1 MTDEEMSKLAD
12 IIVDKIIERQ
22 KAYDEEFK
30 ADIQSMVNES
40 TNIEFG
46 IITQDTNIEFGIIT
60 QDELIIEEIDG
71 LKERL
76 AQLEEKEDYESAKIV
91 ANKIKHLKNKY
102 KL

>member
-1 MTDEEMSKLAD
+1 MTDKEMSKLAD
-12 IIVDKIIERQ
+12 LIVDKIIERQ

-30 ADIQSMVNES
+30 ADIQSMVDEN

-46 IITQDTNIEFGIIT
+46 TIT
-60 QDELIIEEIDG
+60 QDELIIEEIDS
-71 LKERL
+71 LQETLDRL
-76 AQLEEKEDYESAKIV
+76 ETEENYEAARIV

>member
-1 MTDEEMSKLAD
+1 MSKLAD
-12 IIVDKIIERQ
+12 LIVDKIIERQ

-30 ADIQSMVNES
+30 ADIQSMVDEN

-46 IITQDTNIEFGIIT
+46 TIT

-71 LKERL
+71 LQETLDRL
-76 AQLEEKEDYESAKIV
+76 ETEENYEATRIV

>member
-1 MTDEEMSKLAD
+1 MSKLAS
-12 IIVDKIIERQ
+12 IIVEKIIERQ

-30 ADIQSMVNES
+30 ADIQSMVDEN

-46 IITQDTNIEFGIIT
+46 TIT
-60 QDELIIEEIDG
+60 QDELIIEEIDS
-71 LKERL
+71 LQETLDRL
-76 AQLEEKEDYESAKIV
+76 ETEENYEAARIV

>member
-30 ADIQSMVNES
+30 ADIQAMVGES
-40 TNIEFG
+40 TDLEFG
-46 IITQDTNIEFGIIT
+46 VIT
-60 QDELIIEEIDG
+60 QDELIIEEIDS
-71 LKERL
+71 LQQRL
-76 AQLEEKEDYESAKIV
+76 AQLEEKEDYESARIV

>member
-1 MTDEEMSKLAD
+1 MTDKEMSKLAD

-22 KAYDEEFK
+22 RAYDDEFK
-30 ADIQSMVNES
+30 ADIQSMVDENTS
-40 TNIEFG
+40 IEFG
-46 IITQDTNIEFGIIT
+46 TIT

-71 LKERL
+71 LQETLDRL
-76 AQLEEKEDYESAKIV
+76 ETEENYEAARIV

>member
-1 MTDEEMSKLAD
+1 MTDKEMSKLAD

-30 ADIQSMVNES
+30 ADIQSMVDEN
-40 TNIEFG
+40 TNLEFG
-46 IITQDTNIEFGIIT
+46 VIT
-60 QDELIIEEIDG
+60 QDELIIEEIDN
-71 LKERL
+71 LTETLDRL
-76 AQLEEKEDYESAKIV
+76 ETEENYEAARIV

>member
-30 ADIQSMVNES
+30 ADIQAMVGES
-40 TNIEFG
+40 TDLEFG
-46 IITQDTNIEFGIIT
+46 VIT
-60 QDELIIEEIDG
+60 QDELIIQEINS

-76 AQLEEKEDYESAKIV
+76 AQLEEKEDYESARIV

-102 KL
+102 NL

>member
-1 MTDEEMSKLAD
+1 MTDKEMSKLAD
-12 IIVDKIIERQ
+12 LIVDKIIERQ

-30 ADIQSMVNES
+30 ADIQSMVNEN

-46 IITQDTNIEFGIIT
+46 TIT

-71 LKERL
+71 LQETLDRL
-76 AQLEEKEDYESAKIV
+76 ETEENYEAARIV

>member
-1 MTDEEMSKLAD
+1 MSKLAD

-30 ADIQSMVNES
+30 ADIQSMVDEN
-40 TNIEFG
+40 TNLEFG
-46 IITQDTNIEFGIIT
+46 VIT

-71 LKERL
+71 LQETLDR
-76 AQLEEKEDYESAKIV
+76 LEEEENYEAARIV